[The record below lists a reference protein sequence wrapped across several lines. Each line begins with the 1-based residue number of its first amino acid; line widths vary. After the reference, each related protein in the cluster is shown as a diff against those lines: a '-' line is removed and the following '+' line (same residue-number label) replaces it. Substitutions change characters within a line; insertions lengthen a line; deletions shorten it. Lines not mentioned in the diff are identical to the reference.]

1 MFAEIGV
8 MKLRVKTRST
18 RRSELRE
25 QLQLQVHGLH
35 ACMHACVAMRW
46 GDLGGNG
53 QPPPT
58 VSVPPW
64 QLVTTTLSCCPE
76 PVERCGVKFHIFN
89 RIVLL
94 RQIGGT

>member
-1 MFAEIGV
+1 MTART
-8 MKLRVKTRST
+8 LR
-18 RRSELRE
+18 L
-25 QLQLQVHGLH
+25 L
-35 ACMHACVAMRW
+35 ARW

-64 QLVTTTLSCCPE
+64 QLVTTTLFLLE

-94 RQIGGT
+94 RQIGGTSMSSRAQSIASTVRVLQS